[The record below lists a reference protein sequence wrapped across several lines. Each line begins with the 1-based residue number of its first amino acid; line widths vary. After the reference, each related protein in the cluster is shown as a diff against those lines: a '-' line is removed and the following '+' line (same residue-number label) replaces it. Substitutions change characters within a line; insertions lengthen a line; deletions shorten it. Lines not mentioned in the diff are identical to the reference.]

1 VPQHVSYEPFF
12 DSFFH
17 FKKWLLA
24 PNLRPVSKQPL
35 KMFVGKPA
43 LSGASAYTSRSRQ
56 LANRDLF
63 TCLLKMSPSAVGRVS
78 KPFSGEVQSMQ
89 VWV

>member
-1 VPQHVSYEPFF
+1 
-12 DSFFH
+12 
-17 FKKWLLA
+17 
-24 PNLRPVSKQPL
+24 
-35 KMFVGKPA
+35 MFVGKPA
-43 LSGASAYTSRSRQ
+43 LSGASAYTSRSGQ

-63 TCLLKMSPSAVGRVS
+63 TCLLKVSPSAVGCVS